1 MSRGYAESPLKS
13 ETACLVTYLTGGTA
27 YDPRTI
33 EAGLAASTVPYSRTG
48 AVIDCGSFSDLNS
61 LYITINAQTTPAP
74 IIMGQQWLLEDLN
87 KPLYFK
93 INGETQQI
101 LRLVKRKTGAVTSLT
116 QTSVA
121 PTYNTFYVPTF
132 VNFDA
137 ISANCIFDAIYV
149 ARVG

>member
-1 MSRGYAESPLKS
+1 
-13 ETACLVTYLTGGTA
+13 
-27 YDPRTI
+27 
-33 EAGLAASTVPYSRTG
+33 
-48 AVIDCGSFSDLNS
+48 
-61 LYITINAQTTPAP
+61 
-74 IIMGQQWLLEDLN
+74 MGRQWLLEDLN

-101 LRLVKRKTGAVTSLT
+101 LRLVKRKTGAVTSHT

-121 PTYNTFYVPTF
+121 PTYSTFYVPTF

-137 ISANCIFDAIYV
+137 ELPTSFCIFDAVYV